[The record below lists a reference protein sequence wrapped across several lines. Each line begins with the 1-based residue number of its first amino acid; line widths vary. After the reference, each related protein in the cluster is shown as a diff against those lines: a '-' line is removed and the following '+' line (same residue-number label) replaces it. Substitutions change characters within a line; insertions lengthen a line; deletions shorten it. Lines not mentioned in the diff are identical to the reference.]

1 MFKEIIRKIMAA
13 INGSGSD
20 KPTDK
25 GSTTPAGKSAVTLVT
40 GEDKFQTEVLDSTVP
55 VVVLFSAPWCTY
67 CVKQAPVFE
76 EVAAAMSPRVKF
88 VKINTDND
96 KAIKR
101 RYGFQG
107 IPTTGVWIPGTA
119 NGALKLKSGF
129 MPAAALKAFINSAT
143 KK

>member
-20 KPTDK
+20 KPTDT
-25 GSTTPAGKSAVTLVT
+25 GSTKPAGKSAVTLVT
-40 GEDKFQTEVLDSTVP
+40 GDAKFQSEVLDSTIP
-55 VVVLFSAPWCTY
+55 VVVLFSAPWCSY
-67 CVKQAPVFE
+67 CVKMAPVFD
-76 EVAAAMSPRVKF
+76 EVAAAMSPKVKF
-88 VKINTDND
+88 VKINTDDD

-129 MPAAALKAFINSAT
+129 MPAAALKAFINGAI

>member
-20 KPTDK
+20 KPADK
-25 GSTTPAGKSAVTLVT
+25 GTTKPAGKSAVTLVT
-40 GEDKFQTEVLDSTVP
+40 GEDKFQSEVLDSTIP
-55 VVVLFSAPWCTY
+55 VVVLFSAPWCSY
-67 CVKQAPVFE
+67 CVKMAPVFDA
-76 EVAAAMSPRVKF
+76 VAGQMSGKVKF
-88 VKINTDND
+88 VKINTDDD

-129 MPAAALKAFINSAT
+129 MPEAALKAFITGAI